1 MPLPI
6 IRQDITQLRVDAIVN
21 TTNEEIIGCSSVDLI
36 VHMFAGPQLDT
47 ERAQISPLGLDQ
59 AKITK
64 G

>member
-47 ERAQISPLGLDQ
+47 ERA
-59 AKITK
+59 
-64 G
+64 